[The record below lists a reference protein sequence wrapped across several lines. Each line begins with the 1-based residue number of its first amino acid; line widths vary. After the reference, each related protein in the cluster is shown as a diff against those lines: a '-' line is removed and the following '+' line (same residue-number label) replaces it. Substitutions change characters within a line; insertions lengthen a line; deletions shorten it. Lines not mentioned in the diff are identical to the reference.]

1 MLSVGDSAWH
11 PSIAFLDTISICI
24 YVGNIL
30 QYWLS
35 IFFVNSNHLMSF
47 AEVWSIARTHRSFFF
62 PPDLGKTGLVIMAE
76 NLTCSR

>member
-1 MLSVGDSAWH
+1 MAPLNCFFGYH
-11 PSIAFLDTISICI
+11 FYLHICGKYIAVLVVF
-24 YVGNIL
+24 
-30 QYWLS
+30 

-62 PPDLGKTGLVIMAE
+62 SPDLGKTGLVIMAE